1 MSQPRS
7 SYAVGTGLFIVLGFA
22 ALAYLA
28 TQTSSVANVH
38 QGDSYIVDTQFTN
51 IGALK
56 ERAPVKIA
64 GVRVGQVQSITL
76 MPGHEVAD
84 VKLSIDKS
92 YDKIPQ
98 DSVATIFTSGL
109 LGDQYVGIQY
119 GSAKQALAAGGTLAR
134 TKSTEP
140 LEEMLGKFFGAGN
153 VVDNVGGSYTVK
165 ADFTNVGSLS
175 VGAPVKMA
183 GVVIGSVQSVR
194 ADPVKLNAQVVLAID
209 KRYDRIPDDSAAAV
223 FTSGLLGDQD
233 VGIQY
238 GSAKQAVVAGGTLAR
253 TKSTEPL
260 EEMLGK
266 FFGAGNVVD
275 NVGGSYTV
283 KADFTNVGSLSV
295 GAPVKMAGVVIGSVQ
310 SVRADPVKLNAQV
323 VLAIDK
329 RYNTIPDDSAA
340 AVFTSGLIG
349 TQYVAIQPG
358 GSPDMLKDGDE
369 MILTQ
374 SAMQLEDLIGKFLV
388 NGSPSDKKAADTGKS
403 SDTPAG
409 KH

>member
-38 QGDSYIVDTQFTN
+38 QGDSYTVDAQFTN
-51 IGALK
+51 IGQLK

-76 MPGHEVAD
+76 TPGHDVAD
-84 VKLSIDKS
+84 VKLSIDRS
-92 YDKIPQ
+92 YNHIPL

-109 LGDQYVGIQY
+109 LGDQYVGIEY
-119 GSAKQALAAGGTLAR
+119 GAAKQAVAAGGTLAR
-134 TKSTEP
+134 TKSTQP
-140 LEEMLGKFFGAGN
+140 LEEMLGKFFGAGG
-153 VVDNVGGSYTVK
+153 VVDNVGGSYLVK
-165 ADFTNVGSLS
+165 ADFSNVGSLAA
-175 VGAPVKMA
+175 GAPVKMA
-183 GVVIGSVQSVR
+183 GVVIG
-194 ADPVKLNAQVVLAID
+194 
-209 KRYDRIPDDSAAAV
+209 
-223 FTSGLLGDQD
+223 
-233 VGIQY
+233 
-238 GSAKQAVVAGGTLAR
+238 
-253 TKSTEPL
+253 
-260 EEMLGK
+260 
-266 FFGAGNVVD
+266 NVV
-275 NVGGSYTV
+275 
-283 KADFTNVGSLSV
+283 SV
-295 GAPVKMAGVVIGSVQ
+295 H
-310 SVRADPVKLNAQV
+310 ADPVKLNAQV

-329 RYNTIPDDSAA
+329 RYNAIPDDSAA

-358 GSPDMLKDGDE
+358 GSPDVLKDGDE

-388 NGSPSDKKAADTGKS
+388 NGSSSDKKDAGDGKPA
-403 SDTPAG
+403 TPAG

>member
-1 MSQPRS
+1 VSQPRS
-7 SYAVGTGLFIVLGFA
+7 SYAVGPGLFIVLGFA

-28 TQTSSVANVH
+28 TQTSSVANVR
-38 QGDSYIVDTQFTN
+38 QGDSYIVEAQFTN
-51 IGALK
+51 IGQLK

-76 MPGHEVAD
+76 TPGHEVAD

-119 GSAKQALAAGGTLAR
+119 GSSKQMVAAEGTLTR

-153 VVDNVGGSYTVK
+153 VVDNVGGSYVVK
-165 ADFTNVGSLS
+165 ADFSNVGSLS
-175 VGAPVKMA
+175 AGAPVKMA
-183 GVVIGSVQSVR
+183 GVVIGNVQSVR
-194 ADPVKLNAQVVLAID
+194 ADPVKLNAQVL
-209 KRYDRIPDDSAAAV
+209 
-223 FTSGLLGDQD
+223 
-233 VGIQY
+233 
-238 GSAKQAVVAGGTLAR
+238 
-253 TKSTEPL
+253 
-260 EEMLGK
+260 
-266 FFGAGNVVD
+266 
-275 NVGGSYTV
+275 
-283 KADFTNVGSLSV
+283 
-295 GAPVKMAGVVIGSVQ
+295 
-310 SVRADPVKLNAQV
+310 
-323 VLAIDK
+323 LAIDK
-329 RYNTIPDDSAA
+329 RYNAIPDDSAA

-358 GSPDMLKDGDE
+358 GSPDVLKDGDE

-388 NGSPSDKKAADTGKS
+388 NGSSTDKKDAGDGK